1 MELTIGHVYHALEFV
16 EDSLEK
22 IAPINYS
29 QKMGDTEPKLMSTFA
44 VHHRLWFLC
53 RRCAEVRQRAL
64 SRCPQQALGLIR
76 YIALI
81 RAVDA
86 SRKELWDEQESQY
99 ALHGKEAA
107 TE

>member
-1 MELTIGHVYHALEFV
+1 MKLTIGHVYHALEFV
-16 EDSLEK
+16 KDPLEK
-22 IAPINYS
+22 IAPIKYD
-29 QKMGDTEPKLMSTFA
+29 QRMGETELKVMSTFV

-53 RRCAEVRQRAL
+53 RLCAEVGQRVL
-64 SRCPQQALGLIR
+64 SRCPQRALGRIR
-76 YIALI
+76 YTALI

-86 SRKELWDEQESQY
+86 SQKELWDEQESQY